1 MRQKSFQKF
10 MVLRMISNENC
21 MNKVELIT
29 FINAIYR
36 IKVHSKS
43 AIEQKLKIVIP
54 INLKYI
60 HSQI

>member
-1 MRQKSFQKF
+1 

-21 MNKVELIT
+21 KNKVESILT